1 MAEKKFFVDV
11 NLQGNNINNL
21 RADTLDITSNL
32 ASANTKRIVY
42 WSDQYYY
49 SDGTSWIVIGGSNNL
64 AETLVLGNN
73 AGANNIDMNS
83 NSIINIHTLS
93 SNDVATGIEIINV
106 QAAANLVLMFNT

>member
-21 RADTLDITSNL
+21 KADTLDITSNL
-32 ASANTKRIVY
+32 ASANNKRIVY
-42 WSDQYYY
+42 YNGSYYY

-93 SNDVATGIEIINV
+93 SNDVATGIEMINV